1 MMAGAPRPLL
11 KTAIKEKRPRLNAGA
26 FFRKAV
32 AIGLERMSARG
43 QTRRFDP
50 LPATSGLPRTTDIS
64 RPARLVRLVPS
75 RKWPA
80 LFNDL
85 VGSQQE

>member
-32 AIGLERMSARG
+32 AIGLERMSTRG
-43 QTRRFDP
+43 QSRRFDRRP
-50 LPATSGLPRTTDIS
+50 VTFAVGTRVTSRPPHRSVRAQFGHTAPTSG
-64 RPARLVRLVPS
+64 V
-75 RKWPA
+75 
-80 LFNDL
+80 
-85 VGSQQE
+85 